1 MKKIFMSRVFIAPL
15 VLVLLGCSGGSTEPS
30 IMAPEA
36 EDPLQAFDNFPD
48 SLFHGI
54 YFGQP
59 TLEARS
65 LLESQHY
72 QILDSSGAWRYFND
86 ADSTEL
92 LIPLLP
98 KINSLKI
105 ILSGAD
111 YLNNMAKLQALF
123 ESKSI
128 SADLSPE
135 FDIYEFE
142 TAANKFKL
150 SIFKQTDYIRLSF
163 ELRTSK

>member
-1 MKKIFMSRVFIAPL
+1 MSRIL
-15 VLVLLGCSGGSTEPS
+15 VSLFALALLGCSEGHTEPS
-30 IMAPEA
+30 MITTEE
-36 EDPLQAFDNFPD
+36 EDPLHAFDDFPD

-54 YFGQP
+54 YFGQ
-59 TLEARS
+59 TTAEARIW
-65 LLESQHY
+65 LENQHY
-72 QILDSSGAWRYFND
+72 QILDSSGAWRYFNY
-86 ADSTEL
+86 ADSTEF

-111 YLNNMAKLQALF
+111 YLTNMAKLQALF
-123 ESKSI
+123 KSKSI

-150 SIFKQTDYIRLSF
+150 SIFKQTDYVRLSF